1 MKKSVLITE
10 RQRKRIIL
18 ENVSDRITSEIESG
32 YGLVKDVL
40 SKSAKQ
46 YNLDVRFLLTW
57 GATIGGIIG
66 PLNDYIT
73 GLNHPFTDEQ
83 VCLVL
88 TGVIA
93 SLYYDNQKVID
104 KITDTIKKEGLLSLY
119 TKTLKKGKE
128 LKNVFVK
135 LIDSLNITTHKFT
148 NIISYAFLIPIL
160 SILYNISSEDFS
172 SSDVNEIVKRIMA
185 AGLVTIS
192 GNLLKEVVTK
202 ILKRFKA

>member
-10 RQRKRIIL
+10 KQRKRIIV

-32 YGLVKDVL
+32 YELVKEVL

-46 YNLDVRFLLTW
+46 YNLDVQFLLTW

-66 PLNDYIT
+66 PLNDYIS
-73 GLNHPFTDEQ
+73 GINHEFTEQ
-83 VCLVL
+83 QICLAL
-88 TGVIA
+88 TGIIA
-93 SLYYDNQKVID
+93 SLYYDNQKVINKIVD
-104 KITDTIKKEGLLSLY
+104 KIKEEGLYSLF
-119 TKTLKKGKE
+119 TKSLKKGKE
-128 LKNVFVK
+128 LKDVFIK
-135 LIDSLNITTHKFT
+135 FMTSLNISFHKIT

-160 SILYNISSEDFS
+160 TILYNISSEDFS
-172 SSDVNEIVKRIMA
+172 SHDVKEIVERIIM

-202 ILKRFKA
+202 ILKRFKV

>member
-10 RQRKRIIL
+10 RQRKRIIV

-32 YGLVKDVL
+32 YELVKDVL

-46 YNLDVRFLLTW
+46 YNLDVQFLLTW
-57 GATIGGIIG
+57 GATIGGIVG
-66 PLNDYIT
+66 PLNDYIQ
-73 GLNHPFTDEQ
+73 GLSHTFSDEQ

-104 KITDTIKKEGLLSLY
+104 KIISKIKDEGVISLF

-128 LKNVFVK
+128 LKDVFVK
-135 LIDSLNITTHKFT
+135 LISSLNITTHKFT

-160 SILYNISSEDFS
+160 SILYNISSENFT

-185 AGLVTIS
+185 VGLVTIS

-202 ILKRFKA
+202 ILKRFNS

>member
-32 YGLVKDVL
+32 YDLVKDVL

-46 YNLDVRFLLTW
+46 YNLDVQFLLTW

-192 GNLLKEVVTK
+192 GNLLKEVITK
-202 ILKRFKA
+202 ILNRFKS

>member
-32 YGLVKDVL
+32 YDLVKDVL

-192 GNLLKEVVTK
+192 GNLLKEVITK
-202 ILKRFKA
+202 ILNRFKS

>member
-1 MKKSVLITE
+1 MIFQLWK
-10 RQRKRIIL
+10 
-18 ENVSDRITSEIESG
+18 
-32 YGLVKDVL
+32 
-40 SKSAKQ
+40 
-46 YNLDVRFLLTW
+46 
-57 GATIGGIIG
+57 
-66 PLNDYIT
+66 
-73 GLNHPFTDEQ
+73 
-83 VCLVL
+83 
-88 TGVIA
+88 
-93 SLYYDNQKVID
+93 NQKVID

-192 GNLLKEVVTK
+192 GNLLKEVITK
-202 ILKRFKA
+202 ILNRFKS

>member
-192 GNLLKEVVTK
+192 SNLLKEVITK
-202 ILKRFKA
+202 ILNRFKS

>member
-10 RQRKRIIL
+10 KQRKIIIV

-32 YGLVKDVL
+32 YELVKEVL

-46 YNLDVRFLLTW
+46 YNLDVQFLLTW

-66 PLNDYIT
+66 PLNDYIS
-73 GLNHPFTDEQ
+73 GINHEFTEQ
-83 VCLVL
+83 QICLTL
-88 TGVIA
+88 TGIIA
-93 SLYYDNQKVID
+93 SLYYDNQKVINKIVD
-104 KITDTIKKEGLLSLY
+104 KIKEEGLYSLF
-119 TKTLKKGKE
+119 TKSLKKGKE
-128 LKNVFVK
+128 LKDVFIK
-135 LIDSLNITTHKFT
+135 FMTSLNISFHKIT

-160 SILYNISSEDFS
+160 TILYNISSEDFS
-172 SSDVNEIVKRIMA
+172 SHDVKEIVERIMV

>member
-10 RQRKRIIL
+10 RQRKRIIV

-32 YGLVKDVL
+32 YELVKDVL

-46 YNLDVRFLLTW
+46 YNLDVQFLLTW
-57 GATIGGIIG
+57 GATIGGIVG
-66 PLNDYIT
+66 PLNDYIQ
-73 GLNHPFTDEQ
+73 GLSHPFSDEQ

-104 KITDTIKKEGLLSLY
+104 KIIGKIKDEGVISLF

-128 LKNVFVK
+128 LKDVFVK
-135 LIDSLNITTHKFT
+135 LISSLNITTHKFT

-160 SILYNISSEDFS
+160 SILYNISSENFT

-202 ILKRFKA
+202 ILKRFNS

>member
-10 RQRKRIIL
+10 RQRKRIIV

-32 YGLVKDVL
+32 YELVKKVL

-46 YNLDVRFLLTW
+46 YNLDVQFLLTW

-66 PLNDYIT
+66 PLNDYIS
-73 GLNHPFTDEQ
+73 GINHEFTEQ
-83 VCLVL
+83 QICLTL
-88 TGVIA
+88 TGIIT
-93 SLYYDNQKVID
+93 SLYYDNQKVINKIVD
-104 KITDTIKKEGLLSLY
+104 KIKEEGLYSLF
-119 TKTLKKGKE
+119 TKSLKKGKE
-128 LKNVFVK
+128 LKDVFIK
-135 LIDSLNITTHKFT
+135 FITSLNISFHKIT

-160 SILYNISSEDFS
+160 TILYNISSEDFS
-172 SSDVNEIVKRIMA
+172 SQDVKEIVERIMG

-202 ILKRFKA
+202 ILKRFKV

>member
-32 YGLVKDVL
+32 YDLVKDVL

-119 TKTLKKGKE
+119 SKTLNKGKE

-192 GNLLKEVVTK
+192 GNLLKEVITK
-202 ILKRFKA
+202 ILNRFKS

>member
-46 YNLDVRFLLTW
+46 YNLDVQFLLTW

-119 TKTLKKGKE
+119 SKTLNKGKE

-192 GNLLKEVVTK
+192 GNLLKEVITK
-202 ILKRFKA
+202 ILNRFKS

>member
-1 MKKSVLITE
+1 M
-10 RQRKRIIL
+10 
-18 ENVSDRITSEIESG
+18 
-32 YGLVKDVL
+32 
-40 SKSAKQ
+40 
-46 YNLDVRFLLTW
+46 
-57 GATIGGIIG
+57 
-66 PLNDYIT
+66 
-73 GLNHPFTDEQ
+73 
-83 VCLVL
+83 VL

-104 KITDTIKKEGLLSLY
+104 KIIGKIKDEGVISLF

-128 LKNVFVK
+128 LKDVFVK
-135 LIDSLNITTHKFT
+135 LISSLNITAHNFT

-160 SILYNISSEDFS
+160 SILYNISSENFT

-202 ILKRFKA
+202 ILKRFNS

>member
-10 RQRKRIIL
+10 RQRKKIIV

-32 YGLVKDVL
+32 YELVKDVL

-46 YNLDVRFLLTW
+46 YNLDVQFLLTW

-172 SSDVNEIVKRIMA
+172 SSDVNEIIKRIMA

>member
-46 YNLDVRFLLTW
+46 YNLDVQFLLTW

-135 LIDSLNITTHKFT
+135 LIDSLNITAHKFT

-160 SILYNISSEDFS
+160 SILYNISSEDFT

-192 GNLLKEVVTK
+192 GNLLKEVITK
-202 ILKRFKA
+202 ILNRFKS

>member
-10 RQRKRIIL
+10 RQRKKIIV

-32 YGLVKDVL
+32 YELVKEVL

-46 YNLDVRFLLTW
+46 YNLDVQFLLTW

-66 PLNDYIT
+66 PLNDYIQ
-73 GLNHPFTDEQ
+73 GVSHPFSDEQ

-104 KITDTIKKEGLLSLY
+104 KIIGKIKEEGLISLF

-128 LKNVFVK
+128 LKDVFVK
-135 LIDSLNITTHKFT
+135 LISSLNITTHKFT

-160 SILYNISSEDFS
+160 SILYNISSEDFT
-172 SSDVNEIVKRIMA
+172 SSDVNEIVERIMM

>member
-10 RQRKRIIL
+10 RQRKRIIV

-32 YGLVKDVL
+32 YELVKEVL

-46 YNLDVRFLLTW
+46 YNLDVQFLLTW
-57 GATIGGIIG
+57 GSTIGGIIG
-66 PLNDYIT
+66 PLNDYIQ
-73 GLNHPFTDEQ
+73 GLSHTFSDEQ

-104 KITDTIKKEGLLSLY
+104 KIIGKIKDEGVISLF

-128 LKNVFVK
+128 LKDVFVK
-135 LIDSLNITTHKFT
+135 LINSLNITTHKFT

-160 SILYNISSEDFS
+160 SILYNISSENFT
-172 SSDVNEIVKRIMA
+172 SSDVNEIVERIMA

-202 ILKRFKA
+202 ILKRFNS

>member
-10 RQRKRIIL
+10 RQRKRIIV

-32 YGLVKDVL
+32 YELVKEVL

-46 YNLDVRFLLTW
+46 YNLDVQFLLTW

-66 PLNDYIT
+66 PLNDYIQGISHT
-73 GLNHPFTDEQ
+73 FSDEQ

-104 KITDTIKKEGLLSLY
+104 KIIGKIKDEGLISLF

-128 LKNVFVK
+128 LKDVFVK
-135 LIDSLNITTHKFT
+135 LINSLNITTHKFT

-160 SILYNISSEDFS
+160 SILYDISSENFT

>member
-32 YGLVKDVL
+32 YDLVKDVL

-46 YNLDVRFLLTW
+46 YNLDVQFLLTW

-119 TKTLKKGKE
+119 SKTLNKGKE

-192 GNLLKEVVTK
+192 GNLLKEVITK
-202 ILKRFKA
+202 ILNRFKS